1 MELGSVLG
9 LKLDF
14 NLFPELMVETKGLLG
29 ASDTIEIMP
38 MAPKTIAKPKKF
50 KLLLLSGPAR
60 SKSIS
65 STLISFSSNL
75 LSLASDYK
83 DNSFLIPLRDE
94 LDGIL

>member
-50 KLLLLSGPAR
+50 KPLLSGLAR